1 MAERCNWIIF
11 YAHPRRLA
19 GDEEEAPEFYG
30 VFVCPLSRREP
41 EGLLEEALTN
51 RKLFLSQIVE
61 RRVMKPEADWGMN
74 ERLKAEVERLGWKS
88 ELIEGQRTGGSPSLQ
103 EARINDSAARR
114 AAATAC

>member
-74 ERLKAEVERLGWKS
+74 ERLKAEVERLGYGLRVTK
-88 ELIEGQRTGGSPSLQ
+88 LQRGMKL
-103 EARINDSAARR
+103 EE
-114 AAATAC
+114 